1 MNPLRRR
8 TAVLPGHTLGYVELP
23 GTGAPLVLL
32 HGVGSS
38 IDTWGDIPQRLA
50 ENGRAVVAV
59 DLLGHGGS
67 DTGNGDFSLGA
78 HASAVRDLLD
88 HLGHDGRVHLV
99 GHSLGGG
106 VALQFAYQF
115 PERVESMTLISSGG
129 LGTDVGVP
137 LRAASLPGS
146 ELVLRLASSERVVSL
161 ARRSTEWLRRLSLD
175 AEVLSPHALE
185 KLEVLRDEQRR
196 RAFLSTVRSVVGPD
210 GQRVS
215 ALQKMGGL
223 DPERVLIVWGD
234 RDPMLPIEHG
244 RAAAALLPGSRF
256 VVVPGAAHHPHT
268 YDPDTVTA
276 ELLAHTADR
285 RVAAL

>member
-1 MNPLRRR
+1 MYPLRRR
-8 TAVLPGHTLGYVELP
+8 TAVLPGHTLGYAELP

-50 ENGRAVVAV
+50 GAGRAVVAV
-59 DLLGHGGS
+59 DLLGHGDS
-67 DTGNGDFSLGA
+67 DAGNGDFSLGA

-88 HLGHDGRVHLV
+88 HLGYSGKVHLV

-106 VALQFAYQF
+106 VALQLAYQY
-115 PERVESMTLISSGG
+115 PERVASMTLISSGG
-129 LGTDVGVP
+129 LGPDVGVP

-146 ELVLRLASSERVVSL
+146 ELVLRLASSERVVSF
-161 ARRSTEWLRRLSLD
+161 ARRSTGWLKRLSLD

-185 KLEVLRDEQRR
+185 KLEVLRDERRR

-223 DPERVLIVWGD
+223 DPARVLIIWGD
-234 RDPMLPIEHG
+234 LDPMLPIEHG
-244 RAAAALLPGSRF
+244 RAAAAMLPGSRF
-256 VVVPGAAHHPHT
+256 VVVPGASHHPHT
-268 YDPDTVTA
+268 FDPATVTA
-276 ELLAHTADR
+276 ELLAHTADS
-285 RVAAL
+285 RVDAL